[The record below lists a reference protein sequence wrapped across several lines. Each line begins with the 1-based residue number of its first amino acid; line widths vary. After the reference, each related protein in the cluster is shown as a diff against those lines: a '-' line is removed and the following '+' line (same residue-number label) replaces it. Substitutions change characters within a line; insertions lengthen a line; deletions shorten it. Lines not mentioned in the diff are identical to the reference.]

1 VPIYCYRCDNCGEE
15 SEVRHS
21 MGDRLSD
28 CQECAMDNS
37 LVRIPQLT
45 FKVEAKL
52 KSEQVGSQVNQ
63 AIADNK
69 QLLAEMK
76 KEGRLND
83 FS

>member
-1 VPIYCYRCDNCGEE
+1 MPRYCYKCDNCGQE
-15 SEVRHS
+15 SEVRHGMS
-21 MGDRLSD
+21 DRLSD
-28 CQECAMDNS
+28 CEECSVDNS
-37 LVRIPQLT
+37 LIRIPQLT
-45 FKVEAKL
+45 FKVEEKTT
-52 KSEQVGSQVNQ
+52 SEQVGSQVNQ